1 MAIISKRCKSDNFE
15 PQNSLKLSSPNIRG
29 LGSNFVEF
37 ESFLELDSPDIIVLC
52 ETNLD
57 DSIDSDNFSVTGY
70 LPLIR
75 KDSITHMHGI
85 TVYVKKELP
94 FARDVS
100 LENSADSYLWFR
112 QDLLHSVSYFFFLY
126 QALSLLLCTV
136 FDSISCTTDEVL
148 SINPSVNVFVFE
160 DFNINHKEWL
170 TYTGRT
176 HRTLENSS
184 ITFLSQTT
192 LLKANFP
199 TRIRDCHS
207 HGLVLLDF
215 FLSSSAS
222 ICYRMTFPP

>member
-112 QDLLHSVSYFFFLY
+112 QDLLHSGHTSFSFIKHFLCCCARFLILFHVP
-126 QALSLLLCTV
+126 QMRFSQLTHLLMCLSLKT
-136 FDSISCTTDEVL
+136 
-148 SINPSVNVFVFE
+148 
-160 DFNINHKEWL
+160 L
-170 TYTGRT
+170 T
-176 HRTLENSS
+176 
-184 ITFLSQTT
+184 
-192 LLKANFP
+192 
-199 TRIRDCHS
+199 
-207 HGLVLLDF
+207 
-215 FLSSSAS
+215 
-222 ICYRMTFPP
+222 